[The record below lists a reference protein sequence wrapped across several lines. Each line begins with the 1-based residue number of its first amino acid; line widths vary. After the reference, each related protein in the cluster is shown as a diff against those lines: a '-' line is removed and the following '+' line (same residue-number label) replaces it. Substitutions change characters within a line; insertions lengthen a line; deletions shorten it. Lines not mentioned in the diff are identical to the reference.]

1 MPDNMFFD
9 MPKEKSSIIK
19 VLGVG
24 GGGSN
29 AVNHMYDKGISG
41 VDFVICNTDAQ
52 DLDKSEV
59 PNKVQLG
66 MSVTE
71 GLGAGA
77 NPDVGRECAMA
88 SIDDVKREL
97 STGTKMVFI
106 TAGMG
111 GGTGTG
117 GAPVIAQC
125 AKEMGLLTVGIVTSP
140 FMWEGRRK
148 IAKAKEG
155 IEQLKEHVDTL
166 LVINN
171 DKLREI
177 FGNLSM
183 REAFSHADDILASA
197 AKGIAEIITV
207 SGYVNVD
214 FKDVETVMKNGGLA
228 VMGSST
234 ASGDDRAQVA
244 IEKALNSPLL
254 DDNHI
259 KGAKNILI
267 NISYGDKEV
276 LLDEITEI
284 TDYVQ
289 DEAGMDVDDIIWGA
303 CYNESLQDELSV
315 IVVATGFPK
324 NDMPRTGVLRN
335 TKKEEKRYSL
345 DSEISQNSAPI
356 EEQKRDEPSLF
367 SNEEE
372 LSQENEIV
380 FDFSARESEMPNE
393 PSLPKDEVR
402 INDDNRNANISDQRN
417 PNPDLENRELEEIQ
431 RMQNAERQ
439 NTLKQLSV
447 KLKSPGYLSHI
458 ENEPAYKRRNVLL
471 DASEHSSESDMSRFT
486 LGESEEG
493 DKPEIRQNNSFL
505 HDNVD

>member
-1 MPDNMFFD
+1 
-9 MPKEKSSIIK
+9 
-19 VLGVG
+19 
-24 GGGSN
+24 
-29 AVNHMYDKGISG
+29 
-41 VDFVICNTDAQ
+41 
-52 DLDKSEV
+52 
-59 PNKVQLG
+59 
-66 MSVTE
+66 
-71 GLGAGA
+71 
-77 NPDVGRECAMA
+77 
-88 SIDDVKREL
+88 
-97 STGTKMVFI
+97 MVFI

-345 DSEISQNSAPI
+345 DSEISQN
-356 EEQKRDEPSLF
+356 LC
-367 SNEEE
+367 SN
-372 LSQENEIV
+372 
-380 FDFSARESEMPNE
+380 
-393 PSLPKDEVR
+393 
-402 INDDNRNANISDQRN
+402 
-417 PNPDLENRELEEIQ
+417 
-431 RMQNAERQ
+431 
-439 NTLKQLSV
+439 
-447 KLKSPGYLSHI
+447 
-458 ENEPAYKRRNVLL
+458 
-471 DASEHSSESDMSRFT
+471 
-486 LGESEEG
+486 
-493 DKPEIRQNNSFL
+493 
-505 HDNVD
+505 